1 MFFDVVVLQIWNIK
15 QMIKLTQEHLEAL
28 LDKFG
33 GEHNPPTIY
42 LEVGRL
48 QSLRVDCGFPG
59 YSRPLVPVRPTR
71 STPANWTPC
80 SRGSSSCWR
89 PWAMAQTS
97 PALLLP
103 CQPFWRSRW
112 EAAALEAGPRH
123 PAAWLSCRRPSTAAE
138 STRGPPRSLSYEF
151 SCPTN
156 KEQWYAL

>member
-1 MFFDVVVLQIWNIK
+1 
-15 QMIKLTQEHLEAL
+15 MIKLTQEHLEAL

-42 LEVGRL
+42 LEVRL
-48 QSLRVDCGFPG
+48 LRRAHLYCGFPG
-59 YSRPLVPVRPTR
+59 YSRSLVPVRHTR
-71 STPANWTPC
+71 STPVNWMPC

-89 PWAMAQTS
+89 LWAMVQTS

-112 EAAALEAGPRH
+112 EAVALEVGLRP

-138 STRGPPRSLSYEF
+138 STRVPLRSPSYEF